1 MIQNQTY
8 LSLFIDLIFIIL
20 TFSFNK
26 LRVLF
31 SFSICK
37 KDITIETP
45 TTKVASPDPYGLTG
59 GILE

>member
-1 MIQNQTY
+1 MIQNQIY